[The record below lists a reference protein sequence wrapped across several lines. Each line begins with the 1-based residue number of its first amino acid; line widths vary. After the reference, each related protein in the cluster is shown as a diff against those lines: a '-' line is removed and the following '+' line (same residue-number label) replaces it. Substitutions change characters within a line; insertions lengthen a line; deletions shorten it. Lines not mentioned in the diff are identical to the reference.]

1 MTDTQPE
8 YGQPPE
14 PQAVTRLL
22 TAWQSG
28 DTAALDELTP
38 LIYEELRQRARHYMR
53 REPAGHTLQA
63 TAIVHEALLR
73 LMGAEVRWQDR
84 GHFFAVAA
92 RQMRRILVDHARARR
107 RIKRGGALRIEA
119 PGPAAVRDD
128 AAGELELL
136 EVDAALDKL
145 AQRDERLARLVE
157 LHYFAGLSYAEMA
170 RALEVSES
178 TIHRQLRLARAWLL
192 GELSEQHARP

>member
-1 MTDTQPE
+1 MTDSAPG
-8 YGQPPE
+8 YGQATE

-22 TAWQSG
+22 AAWQSG
-28 DTAALDELTP
+28 DVSALDELTP
-38 LIYEELRQRARHYMR
+38 LIYEELRRRARRYMR

-73 LMGAEVRWQDR
+73 LMGADVRWRDR
-84 GHFFAVAA
+84 EHFFAIAA

-128 AAGELELL
+128 TAPELDLL
-136 EVDAALDKL
+136 TIDAALERL
-145 AQRDERLARLVE
+145 AMQDQQLARLVE
-157 LHYFAGLSYAEMA
+157 LHYFAGLSYAELA
-170 RALEVSES
+170 RAYEFSEA
-178 TIHRQLRLARAWLL
+178 TIHRRLRLARAWLL
-192 GELSEQHARP
+192 GELSEPRDRP